1 MEHSWDSQNMAS
13 YLVSLPR
20 SPIKVW
26 TRSLPL
32 KTPGL
37 RLWCCYRFAVCLLK
51 KRCSAWDDAGPCLCR
66 GETSGLLKGQEN
78 GVKRFILSLSECT
91 EIKYMLVLL
100 FWVSEKKGRED
111 GVPGHLHGSLF
122 PSPPGLFRPRCL
134 SWLWGGLCPAWC
146 GLSGKGNQQKK
157 LLYIWGEAGTEWNP
171 PADAFFKQSA
181 VSGGS
186 NLQACPQEDEI

>member
-1 MEHSWDSQNMAS
+1 MAS

-51 KRCSAWDDAGPCLCR
+51 KRCSAWDDAGPHVSAEVR
-66 GETSGLLKGQEN
+66 PMVYSRVRKMGWKG
-78 GVKRFILSLSECT
+78 SYLSECT

-157 LLYIWGEAGTEWNP
+157 IALYLRRGRHWVKPPSWCLLQTVCSEWGLKSVSMP
-171 PADAFFKQSA
+171 PGRWDLERKR
-181 VSGGS
+181 
-186 NLQACPQEDEI
+186 